1 MINLNALIKQAN
13 KKKTFLLVLY
23 DVLTAVSQ
31 ILSKFIYIKVKLSH
45 HPNDLRWM
53 ETLHLVKY

>member
-1 MINLNALIKQAN
+1 MISLNALIKQAN

-45 HPNDLRWM
+45 HPNDLR
-53 ETLHLVKY
+53 